1 MDITV
6 IVPCYNS
13 EKTLDKCL
21 ESLLSQ
27 TLQVKI
33 LIMNDGSTDRTLAIA
48 QNYEKINNN
57 IMVFSHD
64 NCGLPQTR
72 KAGLTHVTTKYTAFV
87 DSDDWIEPNMMEIL
101 FNLSEQY
108 NADISVCGATNSRH
122 KPSWSNTD
130 GPISMSGSEALHM
143 LHQRS
148 GVGAFMWNK
157 LFLTDCLKKFTFP
170 EGNFIGEDYTTLLS
184 NLENVERVVWIQKPL
199 YHYIQYFGSMSH
211 TGYGVLQRK
220 SYENYRRIYENACNL
235 KNEAYL
241 CDMAE
246 YMCVELLGL
255 FIAMIRNNCWD
266 TEASEYMAAFFKAH
280 LTSFMK
286 SKQSPVYRIAV
297 WMIVYMPGFFRI
309 LYKLYMLT
317 FYRMYYLK

>member
-1 MDITV
+1 MDISV

-33 LIMNDGSTDRTLAIA
+33 FIINDGSEDRTLAIA
-48 QNYEKINNN
+48 QKYELQYKN
-57 IMVFSHD
+57 ITVFSH
-64 NCGLPQTR
+64 NNRGLPQTR
-72 KAGLTHVTTKYTAFV
+72 KAGLSHVTTKYTAFV
-87 DSDDWIEPNMMEIL
+87 DSDDWVEPDMMEVL
-101 FNLSEQY
+101 FNLSEHY
-108 NADISVCGATNSRH
+108 DAEISVCGATTSGH
-122 KPSWSNTD
+122 EPSKHIT
-130 GPISMSGSEALHM
+130 GPICMSGSEALRII
-143 LHQRS
+143 HQRS
-148 GVGAFMWNK
+148 GIGPFMCNK
-157 LFLTDCLKKFTFP
+157 LFLTDCLRKFTFP
-170 EGNFIGEDYTTLLS
+170 EENLIGEDYTTLLS
-184 NLENVERVVWIQKPL
+184 YIEDVERIVWIQKPL

-255 FIAMIRNNCWD
+255 YIAMIRNNCWD